1 MIDHAAPTIE
11 VEKPWGKFEQYT
23 HNMLSTVKVITV
35 DPGSSLSLQY
45 HHWRDELWVVLDDG
59 AEIQLGDTFF
69 RPQGGERISI
79 PRTSAHRLSAAG
91 DRPVRILEISFGKFD
106 EDDIV
111 RLDDV
116 YGRPTVQDDGL
127 RERRPEVC

>member
-1 MIDHAAPTIE
+1 ME

-69 RPQGGERISI
+69 RPRGGERIFI
-79 PRTSAHRLSAAG
+79 PRTTVHRLSAVD

-116 YGRPTVQDDGL
+116 YGRPYKT
-127 RERRPEVC
+127 